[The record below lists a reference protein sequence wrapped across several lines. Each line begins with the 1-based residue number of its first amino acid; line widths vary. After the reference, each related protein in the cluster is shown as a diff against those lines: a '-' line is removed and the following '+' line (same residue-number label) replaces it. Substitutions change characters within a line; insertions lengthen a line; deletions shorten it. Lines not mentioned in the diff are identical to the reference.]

1 MVEIVGS
8 THKKSEILSKDC
20 FIYKLL
26 IKINIHYTIIT
37 CHI

>member
-20 FIYKLL
+20 FYKLL
-26 IKINIHYTIIT
+26 IKINIYYTIIT
-37 CHI
+37 CNI